1 MSKVDLEK
9 IQDED
14 YLRKRCFIS
23 VRGVAAAVGGYVAV
37 KHVSFDV
44 PYGTKLALVGTNGAG
59 KSTLLR
65 ALAGINPAVEGIVR
79 IGERDVTAYA
89 PKTRARI
96 ISFVGQEESP
106 PAALTL
112 GEMVNLGRIPHRAPW
127 SVDVH
132 KDRDIVV
139 SALAQVGL
147 DDRIDSACDHLSGGE
162 RRRAMI
168 ARGLAQ
174 GSPIFMLDEPTNHL
188 DIAWQLKLLKLLTT
202 LECTVVAA
210 IHDLDLVL
218 RNFDMVAVMHAGSM
232 IAFGEPKDVINTQLM
247 DEAFRVEA
255 IQAPN
260 PVTHETHLLISKGKE
275 EK

>member
-1 MSKVDLEK
+1 
-9 IQDED
+9 
-14 YLRKRCFIS
+14 
-23 VRGVAAAVGGYVAV
+23 
-37 KHVSFDV
+37 
-44 PYGTKLALVGTNGAG
+44 
-59 KSTLLR
+59 
-65 ALAGINPAVEGIVR
+65 
-79 IGERDVTAYA
+79 
-89 PKTRARI
+89 
-96 ISFVGQEESP
+96 
-106 PAALTL
+106 
-112 GEMVNLGRIPHRAPW
+112 
-127 SVDVH
+127 
-132 KDRDIVV
+132 
-139 SALAQVGL
+139 
-147 DDRIDSACDHLSGGE
+147 
-162 RRRAMI
+162 
-168 ARGLAQ
+168 
-174 GSPIFMLDEPTNHL
+174 MLDEPTNHL